1 MTHKIIGI
9 DLGTTNS
16 VIAVMEGGSV
26 TVLPDEKNEKL
37 CPSVVA
43 VLEGNHSPL
52 IGIPARN
59 QLVVNPKNTI
69 YSIKRFMGR
78 RHNEVAD
85 EEKLVSY
92 DILGGPEEMV
102 RVRAGNREFTPP
114 QVSSLILKSLKE
126 RAEKYL
132 GTEVKKAIVTVPAYF
147 NDSQRQATKDAGTL
161 AGLEVERILNE
172 PTAAALAYGLARKQ
186 VSKIAVF
193 DLGGG
198 TFDISILELSNGV
211 FQVLSTNGDTHLGG
225 DDIDKRIV
233 DWVYAVFEK
242 ENGFALSRLPSVFE
256 RVRQEAERVKCA
268 LSFAERTEFNLPLLD
283 TQNGKVFNF
292 NQTLARPEL
301 EALVQDVVGRA
312 TNPCRRAMDDAN
324 LTPDRIDEVILVG
337 GSTRMP
343 MVRELVRRVFQKEP
357 NTSVNPD
364 EVVAIGAAIQGAVLS
379 GDVAD
384 ILLLDVNPLSL
395 GIETY
400 GGALSKLIFRNSPIP
415 ATAKE
420 VFTTA
425 VDNQTAIDVHVLQGE
440 REMAADNRTL
450 ARFAL
455 SGIQPQ
461 PAGVPRI
468 EVTFT
473 IDVNAILSVSAK
485 DLATGKAEHIEV
497 RPVYG
502 LTEEEIS
509 RQVDE
514 SVEHAFED
522 MDKRMW
528 VDHKQ
533 EAEKVMAATE
543 KALLQCGD
551 KLEAA
556 PRDTIVSLLARTKK
570 ALEGGDWHEL
580 KGALDALNQGTIHL
594 AEVLVAEAIKGE
606 SNLPA
611 PESNSPLP

>member
-16 VIAVMEGGSV
+16 VVAVMEGGNVSV
-26 TVLPDEKNEKL
+26 LSDNENQKL
-37 CPSVVA
+37 CPSIVA
-43 VLEGNHSPL
+43 VLEGNSAPL
-52 IGIPARN
+52 VGIPARN
-59 QLVVNPKNTI
+59 QLVLNPKNTI

-78 RHNEVAD
+78 RHSEVAE
-85 EEKLVSY
+85 EEKQVSY
-92 DILGGPEEMV
+92 EILGGAEEMV

-114 QVSSLILKSLKE
+114 EVSGLILDSLKK

-132 GTEVKKAIVTVPAYF
+132 GTEIKKAIITVPAYF
-147 NDSQRQATKDAGTL
+147 NDSQRQATKDSGAI
-161 AGLEVERILNE
+161 AGLEVERIINE
-172 PTAAALAYGLARKQ
+172 PTAAALAYGLNRKQ

-225 DDIDKRIV
+225 DDIDKHIV
-233 DWVYAVFEK
+233 EWIYEEFEK
-242 ENGFALSRLPSVFE
+242 ENGFTLSQLPSVFE
-256 RVRQEAERVKCA
+256 RVRQEAEKVKCA
-268 LSFAERTEFNLPLLD
+268 LSFTERVEVNLPILD
-283 TQNGKVFNF
+283 MRGGSAINF
-292 NQTLARPEL
+292 NRPLTRTEL
-301 EALVQDVVGRA
+301 EALVQGVVDRA
-312 TNPCRRAMDDAN
+312 INPCRRAMDDAN
-324 LTPDRIDEVILVG
+324 LTPDEIEEVILVG

-343 MVRELVRRVFQKEP
+343 MVQRMVREVFQKEP

-364 EVVAIGAAIQGAVLS
+364 EVVAIGAAIQGAILS
-379 GDVAD
+379 GDVVD
-384 ILLLDVNPLSL
+384 VLLLDVNPLSL

-400 GGALSKLIFRNSPIP
+400 GGAMSKLIFRNSPIP

-425 VDNQTAIDVHVLQGE
+425 VDHQTAIDVHVLQGE

-455 SGIQPQ
+455 SGIQAQ
-461 PAGVPRI
+461 PAGVPRV

-473 IDVNAILSVSAK
+473 IDVNGILSVSAK
-485 DLATGKAEHIEV
+485 DQVTGREEQIEV
-497 RPVYG
+497 KPSYG
-502 LTEEEIS
+502 LTEEEIN

-528 VDHKQ
+528 ADHKQ
-533 EAEKVMAATE
+533 EAEKVIGATE
-543 KALLQCGD
+543 KALAQHGE
-551 KLEAA
+551 KLEPAQ
-556 PRDTIVSLLARTKK
+556 RDNIVTLVAQTIK
-570 ALEGGDWHEL
+570 ALQGDDWHEL
-580 KGALDALNQGTIHL
+580 KTAMDALNQATVHL
-594 AEVLVAEAIKGE
+594 AEVLVAEAIKAE
-606 SNLPA
+606 SEFPGRR
-611 PESNSPLP
+611 